1 MSRIYSGGMSDLE
14 FSIDGEMFRVS
25 ERRQSSGMMS
35 YDFAWLNGPDGGA
48 YGFTVGLQSAP
59 GSEPNARMT
68 REDLMNEARGF
79 IEGFYEPGGIGE
91 EDFPDHTP
99 PRALKEPGQQ

>member
-1 MSRIYSGGMSDLE
+1 MGDLE

-35 YDFAWLNGPDGGA
+35 YDFAWLNGPDGGT
-48 YGFTVGLQSAP
+48 YGFTVGLQTAP
-59 GSEPNARMT
+59 GPDPNAHMT

-79 IEGFYEPGGIGE
+79 VAGFYEPGGIGE

-99 PRALKEPGQQ
+99 PRAPKEPGQQ